1 MDKHFE
7 NKDRIYEKLQG
18 VYQLDPNKFEQIRE
32 ELIRQALDEM
42 PEELRARAYGMQR
55 QIDHQLK
62 RYRDPVARM
71 NAMVEIFW
79 RQVYEFQAVLNNP
92 RGVLESRRR
101 QGASAKILPFRNPG
115 TRH

>member
-1 MDKHFE
+1 MDKH
-7 NKDRIYEKLQG
+7 IEKNDSVYRKLEG
-18 VYQLDPNKFEQIRE
+18 VYQLDPKKFERIRN

-42 PEELRARAYGMQR
+42 PEQLKARAYGLQR
-55 QIDHQLK
+55 RIDHELGQYK
-62 RYRDPVARM
+62 DPVARM

-79 RQVYEFQAVLNNP
+79 RQVCEFQDVLNNP
-92 RGVLESRRR
+92 QRVLESRRR